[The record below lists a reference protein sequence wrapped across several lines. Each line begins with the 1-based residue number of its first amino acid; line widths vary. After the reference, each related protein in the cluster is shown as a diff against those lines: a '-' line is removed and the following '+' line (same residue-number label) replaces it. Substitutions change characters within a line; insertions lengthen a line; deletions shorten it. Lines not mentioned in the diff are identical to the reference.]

1 MPKARPQARISGD
14 GAQASIFGITEDEK
28 HCPWMML
35 LKLQLVKNKTAG
47 PYI

>member
-1 MPKARPQARISGD
+1 MPAARPHPRISGE
-14 GAQASIFGITEDEK
+14 GAQASIFCVTEDEK

-35 LKLQLVKNKTAG
+35 LKLQLVKNTTAG